1 MIHQSQPGPHGK
13 KRERERERLH
23 GKERERDFTVRRE
36 RGGRHWKLTLT
47 PEEHSHIYM

>member
-13 KRERERERLH
+13 KRERERETSRQGERERLH
-23 GKERERDFTVRRE
+23 GKERER
-36 RGGRHWKLTLT
+36 GRHWKLPLT